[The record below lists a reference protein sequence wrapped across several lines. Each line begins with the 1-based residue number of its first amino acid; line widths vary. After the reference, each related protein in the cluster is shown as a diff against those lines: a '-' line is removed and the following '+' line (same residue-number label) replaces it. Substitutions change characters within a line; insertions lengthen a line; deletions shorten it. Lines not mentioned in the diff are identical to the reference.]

1 MFVLQTPS
9 LTQECGATK
18 GTAGVGGRGG
28 RARGTDLAIGSAQSV
43 CRGRRTLGQSGT
55 EILSRGTPA
64 LCGSLHNAHLTAARH
79 PPSAEC
85 DHHFQ

>member
-1 MFVLQTPS
+1 MYVLQTPI

-18 GTAGVGGRGG
+18 GMVGVGSGGG
-28 RARGTDLAIGSAQSV
+28 RAGGTDLAIGSARSM
-43 CRGRRTLGQSGT
+43 CRGRRTLGQSSA
-55 EILSRGTPA
+55 EILSRGAPA
-64 LCGSLHNAHLTAARH
+64 LCGSLHNAHLTVACD